1 MNKEIKEMSILD
13 KLASRQN
20 IRSDEPNIELAEE
33 LVATGD
39 EQAVAE
45 IVDALFSK
53 DKKIRNDCIK
63 ALYEIGYRKPEMIAP
78 YVEDFL
84 KLIIDRN
91 NRLVWGGM
99 IALSTIADLRADEVY
114 AQIDRVKRVYEAG
127 SVITQDA
134 GIRVFAKVAAQSAAY
149 SQEIF
154 PYLLEQLRACRPKS
168 VAQYAESAQ
177 IAVNESNLKEFLQ
190 VMEQR
195 KADLSASQLKRVE
208 KLERSL

>member
-134 GIRVFAKVAAQSAAY
+134 GIRVFAKVAAHSAAY

-154 PYLLEQLRACRPKS
+154 PYLLEQLRTCRPKS